1 MIPWVYVGTVRISK
15 DIGMTTVVRFSE
27 VLEKGAKSIV
37 LASHLG
43 RPDGSVVARSQGLE
57 LEGFRSFATSL
68 RLRSSPW
75 HQSQRSW
82 RRLIPA
88 IKILLF
94 FFCRYRLILVDICP
108 YLKCTFLDTFIIY
121 KLYHMI
127 QMIHRMHMMHLIH
140 MMHIMIIMI

>member
-1 MIPWVYVGTVRISK
+1 
-15 DIGMTTVVRFSE
+15 MTTVVWPFPCDAAMRFSE

-68 RLRSSPW
+68 EVEKFSMAPV
-75 HQSQRSW
+75 
-82 RRLIPA
+82 A
-88 IKILLF
+88 KILEETNPCHQNSVVVVVVVVV
-94 FFCRYRLILVDICP
+94 FCRYRLILVDIGP